1 MESPHSSALMHP
13 DNVGKGEA
21 DLDFEYLSTLRQQH
35 PGWRL
40 LAADHG
46 PLVAAFVHRY
56 FIEPNQ
62 RSLPEAELVAHL
74 EDFVHRLRE
83 REGDSAFPKQALHY
97 LNDWAADERAW
108 LRKYYP
114 RDSDEPHYD
123 LTPATEKAV
132 NWLVSLQGQHFIGAE
147 SRLLTVFE
155 LLREITQGTETS
167 KDARIEEL
175 LRQQRAIDVEIE
187 ELRAGRLRLMDDTRL
202 RERFL
207 QMADTAR
214 GLLSDF
220 RQVEQNFRQLDRQVR
235 ETVASWEGGKGDM
248 LEQVFGER
256 DAINDSDQ
264 GRSFQAFWDFL
275 MSPAR
280 QEELSA
286 LLEKVMALAPVRALH
301 PDPRLQRVHYDWL
314 EAGEVTMRTV
324 ARLSEQLRRYLDDQA
339 WLENRRIMQLIHE
352 VEQHA
357 LALRGGSIALAM
369 TLDEPAPALQLP
381 MERPLYQAP
390 VKPHIDQNILQ
401 EGDADVDADA
411 LFEQV
416 YVDREQLRW
425 RLRRALQTRDQISLS
440 QLLEHSPLER
450 GLAELVTWLALAD
463 DDPRAIVDAETS
475 CTLSWED
482 TDGMMRR
489 AEMPHILFNR

>member
-1 MESPHSSALMHP
+1 M
-13 DNVGKGEA
+13 
-21 DLDFEYLSTLRQQH
+21 DFDYLCTLRQQH

-46 PLVAAFVHRY
+46 ALVIAFVYRC
-56 FIEPNQ
+56 FIEPNE
-62 RSLPEAELVAHL
+62 RSLPEAELTARL
-74 EDFVHRLRE
+74 EDFLYHLRE
-83 REGDSAFPKQALHY
+83 RDGDAAFPKPALHY
-97 LNDWAADERAW
+97 LNDWAGDERGW

-167 KDARIEEL
+167 REARIEEL
-175 LRQQRAIDVEIE
+175 LRQQRTIEAEIE
-187 ELRAGRLRLMDDTRL
+187 EIRAGHLRLMDDTRL

-235 ETVASWEGGKGDM
+235 EKVASWEGSKSDI

-264 GRSFQAFWDFL
+264 GRSFRAFWDFL

-280 QEELSA
+280 QEELSL
-286 LLEKVMALAPVRALH
+286 LLERVMALAPVQALA
-301 PDPRLQRVHYDWL
+301 PDRRLQRVHYDWL

-357 LALRGGSIALAM
+357 LAMRGQSIFLEM
-369 TLDEPAPALQLP
+369 PLDEAGPALQLP

-390 VKPHIDQNILQ
+390 VKPHIEQNTLE
-401 EGDADVDADA
+401 EGDADIDAEA

-416 YVDREQLRW
+416 YVDREQLRS
-425 RLRRALQTRDQISLS
+425 RLRRALQTRDQISLP

-463 DDPRAIVDAETS
+463 DDPRAIVDDATH
-475 CTLSWED
+475 CILSWQD
-482 TDGMMRR
+482 ASGTMRR
-489 AEMPHILFNR
+489 AELPHILFSR

>member
-1 MESPHSSALMHP
+1 M
-13 DNVGKGEA
+13 
-21 DLDFEYLSTLRQQH
+21 DFDYLCTLRQQH

-46 PLVAAFVHRY
+46 PLVSAFAYRC

-74 EDFVHRLRE
+74 EDFLYRLRE
-83 REGDSAFPKQALHY
+83 RQGDTAFPKQAIHY
-97 LNDWAADERAW
+97 LGDWAADERGW

-132 NWLVSLQGQHFIGAE
+132 NWLVQLQGRYFIGAE

-167 KDARIEEL
+167 KEARIEEL
-175 LRQQRAIDVEIE
+175 LRQKRAIDVEIE

-220 RQVEQNFRQLDRQVR
+220 RQVEQNFRMLDRQVR
-235 ETVASWEGGKGDM
+235 EKVASWEGNKGDM

-280 QEELSA
+280 QEELSG
-286 LLEKVMALAPVRALH
+286 LLEKVLSLEPVKALE
-301 PDPRLQRVHYDWL
+301 PDQRLQRVHYDWL

-357 LALRGGSIALAM
+357 LSLRSQSISM
-369 TLDEPAPALQLP
+369 EMRLDEPAPALQLP

-390 VKPHIDQNILQ
+390 VKPYIEQGALKT
-401 EGDADVDADA
+401 GDADVDAGA

-416 YVDREQLRW
+416 YVDREQLRG
-425 RLRRALQTRDQISLS
+425 RLRRALQTRDQISLP

-463 DDPRAIVDAETS
+463 DDPRAIVDEETT
-475 CTLSWED
+475 CTLRWQD
-482 TDGMMRR
+482 TNGMIRR
-489 AEMPHILFNR
+489 ADLPHILFNR

>member
-1 MESPHSSALMHP
+1 MM
-13 DNVGKGEA
+13 
-21 DLDFEYLSTLRQQH
+21 DFDYLCTLRQQH

-46 PLVAAFVHRY
+46 PLVSAFAYRC

-62 RSLPEAELVAHL
+62 RSLPEAELVARL
-74 EDFVHRLRE
+74 EDFLYHLRE
-83 REGDSAFPKQALHY
+83 RDGETVFVKQPIHY
-97 LNDWAADERAW
+97 LNDWAADERGW

-132 NWLVSLQGQHFIGAE
+132 NWLISLQGQHFIGAE

-175 LRQQRAIDVEIE
+175 LRQRRAIDVEID

-220 RQVEQNFRQLDRQVR
+220 RQVEQNFRLLDRQVR
-235 ETVASWEGGKGDM
+235 EKVASWEGSKGDM

-280 QEELSA
+280 QEELST
-286 LLEKVMALAPVRALH
+286 LLERVMSLQPVKALEPDSRLH
-301 PDPRLQRVHYDWL
+301 RVHYDWL

-357 LALRGGSIALAM
+357 LAVRSQSVALEM
-369 TLDEPAPALQLP
+369 PLDEPAPALQLP
-381 MERPLYQAP
+381 LERPLYQPP
-390 VKPHIDQNILQ
+390 VKPHIEPGVL
-401 EGDADVDADA
+401 ETGDAPIDTGA

-416 YVDREQLRW
+416 YVDREQLRR
-425 RLRRALQTRDQISLS
+425 RLRRALQTRDQISLP

-463 DDPRAIVDAETS
+463 ADPRAIVDEKTS
-475 CTLSWED
+475 CTLSWQD
-482 TDGMMRR
+482 DSGIIRC
-489 AEMPHILFNR
+489 AELPHILFNR